1 MTFPRKEGSGNLAWP
16 LEPKIPPQLLGDPT
30 RRAGKSRRHK
40 VHEKAYREK
49 VLKQEN
55 SYSRMLLAAESATH
69 NDNWGWGM
77 PVL

>member
-1 MTFPRKEGSGNLAWP
+1 MTFPIKEGSGNLARP

-49 VLKQEN
+49 VLKPLTRELIQQN
-55 SYSRMLLAAESATH
+55 AAGS
-69 NDNWGWGM
+69 
-77 PVL
+77 